1 MHAKQK
7 DARLCVIYYNIVKFE
22 KEENH
27 YELELSKKFEWRMHF
42 TCDLKDGLALDK
54 LGVKNPLE
62 SFVCE
67 GICSD
72 QEVMLE

>member
-1 MHAKQK
+1 
-7 DARLCVIYYNIVKFE
+7 
-22 KEENH
+22 
-27 YELELSKKFEWRMHF
+27 MHF

-72 QEVMLE
+72 